1 MLYKRFAEMTTL
13 MSPSPHRVWYS
24 FDTISG
30 MLYQPSSG
38 ILWHPFNPYYD
49 PGPPPPPKPPKVVD
63 IDEFSQRPPRG
74 FRFSRNNR
82 SRPDRPLS
90 PNATSFVPGAKEHSP
105 SPSPSP
111 VPSFGSG
118 YRSHSPFPHANNVV
132 VTAPPAMLSTDA
144 DGFPR
149 LCRAPPRSAWPQQR
163 PRSFRG
169 GVPGAAPAHMR
180 AARGRGR
187 GRGDYPIA
195 IAPTG

>member
-1 MLYKRFAEMTTL
+1 MAAVV
-13 MSPSPHRVWYS
+13 SPAPHRIWYS

-38 ILWHPFNPYYD
+38 VLWHPFNPYYD
-49 PGPPPPPKPPKVVD
+49 PGPPPPPRPPKVMD
-63 IDEFSQRPPRG
+63 MDEFSQRPVRG

-82 SRPDRPLS
+82 SRPERPLS
-90 PNATSFVPGAKEHSP
+90 PNAPSFVPGAKQHSP

-111 VPSFGSG
+111 VPRFGPG
-118 YRSHSPFPHANNVV
+118 DRSHSPFSHADNVV
-132 VTAPPAMLSTDA
+132 ATAPPMLSVDA

-149 LCRAPPRSAWPQQR
+149 LGRPAPRSAWQQQR

-169 GVPGAAPAHMR
+169 GVPGAGPVHMQ

-187 GRGDYPIA
+187 GRVGYPIA
-195 IAPTG
+195 PTV